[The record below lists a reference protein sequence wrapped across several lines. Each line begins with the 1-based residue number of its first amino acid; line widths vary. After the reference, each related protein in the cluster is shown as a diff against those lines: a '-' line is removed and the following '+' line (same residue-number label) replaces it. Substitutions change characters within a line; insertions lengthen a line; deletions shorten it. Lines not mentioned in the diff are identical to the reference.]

1 MLLVIYKSFIDLM
14 GNSLLNFFIIQASFI
29 YMKVKDVTITHHSTA
44 KAAADRIAAIKA
56 VTADMSEQ
64 DNPDCRIMIYKAREA
79 EHTLVEVWSY
89 PDLAAKSRCLDKW
102 QHTSA
107 CPPEHS
113 QMDAARLELA
123 DDIVWHD

>member
-1 MLLVIYKSFIDLM
+1 M
-14 GNSLLNFFIIQASFI
+14 NFFIIQANFI
-29 YMKVKDVTITHHSTA
+29 DIKVKYLTITQHSMA

-79 EHTLVEVWSY
+79 EHTLEEVWTY
-89 PDLAAKSRCLDKW
+89 PDLASKSRCLDKW

-107 CPPEHS
+107 CPSEHF
-113 QMDAARLELA
+113 QMDAARLDLA
-123 DDIVWHD
+123 DDIVWND

>member
-44 KAAADRIAAIKA
+44 KAATDRIAAIKA

-64 DNPDCRIMIYKAREA
+64 DNPDCRVMIYKGREA

-113 QMDAARLELA
+113 QMNAARLELA